1 MNELN
6 ISQIILGKDDNFD
19 SYCPEDN
26 ENFIAKEFIEG
37 TEQLINYKKS
47 NNNLLIKDMN
57 DLSQVIGRQFL
68 KKNNNI
74 GYEEIFLNKN
84 YRLLSN
90 LDEQFSILFPPGTKE
105 IKKSIGI
112 RYFRKNVRNIE
123 DGYFTLI
130 IKENKKFEI
139 LEKKQD
145 IKDINGKPFYNE
157 NIDCFKIMQDIL
169 FSKFEKDKDY
179 IGNFSTI
186 EILGFIFS
194 AKEVKIDKCIIMEP
208 FIPNLFDRS
217 TIKES
222 IQNFNEN
229 YLYLEPIL
237 YQFHIS
243 FLLIFFSSKDKCRY
257 NFLFDMSNFHGDI
270 LQKDNYV
277 FPKEMKSNLKI
288 IPKVPIQSGPTCG
301 LWFIG
306 QIFYIIKKGIM
317 AFKNIKKEDKKY
329 CAETIITIS
338 ELLNIP
344 KFISNDKVMIE
355 NDYIFNNF
363 IISRNIS
370 YNPFLKVMNFFTH
383 QNITY
388 SSNTDI
394 LFKYEKKFSDARDL
408 ITNYKYNYKHYSIKT
423 NKKLNVS
430 NDDIKEIEK
439 IYNEAKEIFN
449 ELFDVYYS
457 YIYQNDSNKF
467 CKYEQLQKDIN
478 NKFNYINSKYKE
490 FSDDYYLYKIDDLQN
505 IYNDN
510 LNNSI
515 LFSCLYQ

>member
-1 MNELN
+1 
-6 ISQIILGKDDNFD
+6 
-19 SYCPEDN
+19 
-26 ENFIAKEFIEG
+26 
-37 TEQLINYKKS
+37 
-47 NNNLLIKDMN
+47 
-57 DLSQVIGRQFL
+57 
-68 KKNNNI
+68 
-74 GYEEIFLNKN
+74 
-84 YRLLSN
+84 
-90 LDEQFSILFPPGTKE
+90 
-105 IKKSIGI
+105 
-112 RYFRKNVRNIE
+112 
-123 DGYFTLI
+123 
-130 IKENKKFEI
+130 
-139 LEKKQD
+139 
-145 IKDINGKPFYNE
+145 
-157 NIDCFKIMQDIL
+157 MQDIL
-169 FSKFEKDKDY
+169 FSKYENDKDY
-179 IGNFSTI
+179 IGNFSII

-194 AKEVKIDKCIIMEP
+194 VKEIKIDKSIIMEP
-208 FIPNLFDRS
+208 FIPNLLDRS
-217 TIKES
+217 SIKES

-237 YQFHIS
+237 YQFHLS

-257 NFLFDMSNFHGDI
+257 NFLFDMSNFHEDI
-270 LQKDNYV
+270 LKKDNYV
-277 FPKEMKSNLKI
+277 FPKEMKYNLKT
-288 IPKVPIQSGPTCG
+288 IPKVPIQRGPTCG

-317 AFKNIKKEDKKY
+317 AFKNIKKDDKKY

-344 KFISNDKVMIE
+344 KFISNDKNIIE

-370 YNPFLKVMNFFTH
+370 YNPFLKVKNFFT
-383 QNITY
+383 QQYITY

-394 LFKYEKKFSDARDL
+394 LFKYETKFSDARDL
-408 ITNYKYNYKHYSIKT
+408 ITKYKYNYKHYSIKT
-423 NKKLNVS
+423 NEKLNVS

-457 YIYQNDSNKF
+457 YIYQNDSSKF
-467 CKYEQLQKDIN
+467 CRYEQLQKDIN
-478 NKFNYINSKYKE
+478 NKFNHINYKYKE

-515 LFSCLYQ
+515 IFSCLYK